1 MFFMKKT
8 AVRLFALLLVFV
20 MCFSLV
26 ACGGEGT
33 NVDEDVNAPVSSE
46 EESFDDLG
54 GDIDFSGSVDGEE
67 TGDDGNGESGDN
79 ANSQSDKTDGQ
90 STQNGDKNSNNTSNN
105 TGNSNDIFKNIPK
118 ELKGTTV
125 VFADWGD
132 ESGAEYKKV
141 AKAFTKL
148 TGINVKFE
156 LYDQTTY
163 EAQIAQKI
171 VAGKGPDVIILN
183 DKIPQIY
190 EIAQELPTI
199 FNVNDGFWDPRITE
213 QTKLNG
219 KSYFVNSYYT
229 PYVPT
234 AGIVVYNKKIFNDNG
249 LTSPVDY
256 IAQGKWTWENF
267 KQCMLDAKKI
277 GYYGGVLDPELM
289 ARTMGP
295 GFMSYD
301 AKTGKVTANKNNDA
315 MLKAMKFYAD
325 CRAEGLVGNYLI
337 AQYPA
342 GNIAMLTTD
351 AYAIKKNGYLK
362 DMSASDYG
370 AVRMP
375 DSFEGKACNY
385 GGVGLRAYGV
395 AKNAKNPD
403 GAYYFL
409 RYFLDVRNCNKDAS
423 IFGNKEMQKFY
434 TETLLKAYKEN
445 DLKISILGGPLTMID
460 LNWTHSE
467 IFKELRTQSS
477 EQMAVELEKIM
488 NTFQNAADE
497 SNKKLAT
504 YK

>member
-1 MFFMKKT
+1 MHCEDEKLTILLKIVFAVNNKKFVFTILKQKGKLIMKKT
-8 AVRLFALLLVFV
+8 AIRLLALMLALV
-20 MCFSLV
+20 MCFSLG
-26 ACGGEGT
+26 ACGDKDTG
-33 NVDEDVNAPVSSE
+33 NNDEAYG
-46 EESFDDLG
+46 DLG
-54 GDIDFSGSVDGEE
+54 GDINFDGTVSGEGNVNSDGSF
-67 TGDDGNGESGDN
+67 GGEI
-79 ANSQSDKTDGQ
+79 SQSSRQ
-90 STQNGDKNSNNTSNN
+90 
-105 TGNSNDIFKNIPK
+105 DIFKNIPK
-118 ELKGTTV
+118 KLRGTTV
-125 VFADWGD
+125 TFAHWGD
-132 ESGAEYKKV
+132 EGGAEYVKV

-148 TGINVKFE
+148 TGINVKWQ

-163 EAQIAQKI
+163 EADIAKQI
-171 VAGKGPDVIILN
+171 VAGKGPDIIILN

-190 EIAQELPTI
+190 SVAMELPKI
-199 FNVNDGFWDPRITE
+199 FNVNDGFWDPRVTE
-213 QTKLNG
+213 QTKFKG
-219 KSYFVNSYYT
+219 KSYFVNSYYS

-256 IAQGKWTWENF
+256 INQGNWTWETF
-267 KQCMLDAKKI
+267 KQCMLDADKI
-277 GYYGGVLDPELM
+277 GYYGGVLDPYLM
-289 ARTMGP
+289 GLTMGT

-301 AKTGKVTANKNNDA
+301 ANTGKLSANKNNEA
-315 MLKAMKFYAD
+315 MLKSLKFYAE

-375 DSFEGKACNY
+375 DSFEGKPCNY
-385 GGVGLRAYGV
+385 GGVGLRAYGL
-395 AKNAKNPD
+395 AKNAKNPE

-409 RYFLDVRNCNKDAS
+409 RYFLDIDNCNKDAN

-434 TETLLKAYKEN
+434 SQTVLKAYREN
-445 DLKISILGGPLTMID
+445 NLKMSALGGPLTMID

-467 IFKELRTQSS
+467 IFKELRRQSP

-488 NTFQNAADE
+488 NTFQNAVDE
-497 SNKKLAT
+497 SNKKLDS